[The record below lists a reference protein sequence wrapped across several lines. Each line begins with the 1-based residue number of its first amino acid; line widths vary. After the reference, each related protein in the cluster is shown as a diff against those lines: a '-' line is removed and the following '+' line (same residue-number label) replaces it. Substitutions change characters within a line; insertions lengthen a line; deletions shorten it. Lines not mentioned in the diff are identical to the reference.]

1 MKNFLIGLGL
11 IVFIGFIFWAGRN
24 FESKAITVGGH
35 NLKVWIANDP
45 AEQARGLSGKESMPQ
60 DRGMLFVLP
69 VEKVTSFWMKDMN
82 FSLDFIWIND
92 GAIVDITESVVPC
105 NDESNCPQITP
116 KVPVNYVLEVNSG
129 WVATNGITIGQS
141 VSGCQAKNY

>member
-24 FESKAITVGGH
+24 FESKTIRVGGH
-35 NLKVWIANDP
+35 NLRAWIANDP
-45 AEQARGLSGKESMPQ
+45 AEQAKGLSGKESMPQ

-69 VEKVTSFWMKDMN
+69 VKKVTPFWMKGMN

-92 GAIVDITESVVPC
+92 GTIVDITESVVPC
-105 NDESNCPQITP
+105 SDETNCPQIIP

-129 WVATNGITIGQS
+129 WVTTNGITIGQS
-141 VSGCQAKNY
+141 VTGCQDKNY